1 MADRIVQRGERL
13 IYRIG
18 AGVADIGL
26 RHLGVVGRLATAV
39 DVVVRY
45 ATRNGAGP
53 CVIYLDRGERR
64 AVAVIDAE
72 SVDVGAMRAAVTGGT
87 VIDLTGDFDTGH
99 DGGS

>member
-1 MADRIVQRGERL
+1 MATKIAL
-13 IYRIG
+13 KTSG
-18 AGVADIGL
+18 ASV
-26 RHLGVVGRLATAV
+26 TASTG
-39 DVVVRY
+39 VRY
-45 ATRNGAGP
+45 ATRNGARP